1 MPYLVIARP
10 EPQQA
15 NIDWIQNYRSQHDR
29 QFSLVEP
36 HFTIVFAIQNLDRD
50 GFLAEVKKEAAD
62 IKSFDF
68 ELKVAT
74 INQDDSGNYYHEFLV
89 PDTGYSNIVKLHDKM
104 YSGTFAPYLR
114 FDVDFIP
121 HISIG
126 DSEDSQVSKQRIDSL
141 NTQGV
146 LIHGHI
152 SSLDVIEYADGAVTT
167 LEKIQ
172 LKPKD

>member
-1 MPYLVIARP
+1 MSYLVIAHP
-10 EPQQA
+10 ELQQA
-15 NIDWIQNYRSQHDR
+15 DIDWIQSYRSQHDR

-36 HFTIVFAIQNLDRD
+36 HFTIVFAIQDLDRD
-50 GFLAEVKKEAAD
+50 SFLAEVKKKVAD

-74 INQDDSGNYYHEFLV
+74 INQDNSGSYYHEFLV
-89 PDTGYSNIVKLHDKM
+89 PDNGYSNIIKLHDKM

-126 DSEDSQVSKQRIDSL
+126 DSEDSQVSKQRVDDL
-141 NTQGV
+141 NAQGV
-146 LIHGHI
+146 LIHGRI

-167 LEKIQ
+167 LEKVQ
-172 LKPKD
+172 LKSKD